1 MFQIPDYT
9 SAKAEFGTDIAIG
22 TRTELDPAAWWQQH
36 GISCLELQRVAVR
49 ILSHT
54 CSSIGCEPKWSVY
67 DQVNGQCQSRFGR
80 KSTKDLTYVHYN
92 LRLREK
98 QLKRRLDD
106 DGSTPNLNYALL
118 DRLLPDW
125 LVTSESSEVLQN
137 TKRKTSFLCFDIY

>member
-1 MFQIPDYT
+1 MSQIPDYT
-9 SAKAEFGTDIAIG
+9 SAKADFGTDIAIG

-54 CSSIGCEPKWSVY
+54 CSSIGCEPKWSVH
-67 DQVNGQCQSRFGR
+67 DQVNAQCQSRFGK

-98 QLKRRLDD
+98 QLKRRLHD
-106 DGSTPNLNYALL
+106 DGPPPTLNYALL

-125 LVTSESSEVLQN
+125 LVTSDKDEVLQ
-137 TKRKTSFLCFDIY
+137 KTINDIPLI